1 MTDYRPIACALHDR
15 YEIAVMHRTRL
26 TLCWRGPDG
35 LIHLENLLP
44 QDLETL
50 NGEEFL
56 VASNRTG
63 ERLRLRLD
71 RIMAVHSNEFAENT

>member
-1 MTDYRPIACALHDR
+1 MTDYQPIACALHDR

-26 TLCWRGPDG
+26 TLCWQGPDG
-35 LIHLENLLP
+35 LTHLENLLP
-44 QDLETL
+44 EDLETS

-56 VASNRTG
+56 VASNRAG

-71 RIMAVHSNEFAENT
+71 RITAVNSREFAGNT

>member
-1 MTDYRPIACALHDR
+1 MTDYRPIACELHDR

-35 LIHLENLLP
+35 LTHLENLLP
-44 QDLETL
+44 KDLETSK
-50 NGEEFL
+50 GEEFL
-56 VASNRTG
+56 VAINRAG

-71 RIMAVHSNEFAENT
+71 TIMAVHAPEFA